1 VTTSSAN
8 QAAYEQLTQADPVLV
23 DIRPALEVVPRMTR
37 DTVLTSGPPMKWAE
51 YVGGQRDAIIGGA
64 LHEGLAGSRDEAIAL
79 LDAGYIKVNSCHE
92 HDCIGSVAGIYTAS
106 MPVFVVEDHHGG
118 TRAFCNYYEGP
129 SRYRLNYGYYSDEVH
144 QNLKYI
150 AEVISPVLADAVR
163 LAGGLPLKP
172 LIQRALHMGDEL
184 HSRNTAGT
192 ILFVRELFPFI
203 VDVARERPEDVK
215 ATLAFIHESDYFF
228 LRLSMAT
235 AKATAN
241 AAHGI
246 AGSSVV
252 TGMTISCR
260 DFAIRVSGLGETWF
274 HGPHPK
280 LQGRFF
286 EGFSEKDVEW
296 MGGESHHTEVIG
308 LGAFSQAAAFGL
320 QAYQGGSAETMV
332 ANNLA
337 MYRITV
343 GEHPDFRIPYFGFRG
358 SPVGIDVLKVVETG
372 VVPLIDGGLAGRG
385 GGQIGAGVLMAPM
398 ECFTAAAT
406 AHARLSQTL
415 TGPS

>member
-1 VTTSSAN
+1 MDTNAAN
-8 QAAYEQLTQADPVLV
+8 QAAYQRLTRGEPVLV
-23 DIRPALEVVPRMTR
+23 DIKPAIDVVPRMKR
-37 DTVLTSGPPMKWAE
+37 EMVLTSGPPMLWAE
-51 YVGGQRDAIIGGA
+51 YTGGQRDAIIGGA
-64 LHEGLAGSRDEAIAL
+64 LHEGLAGTRDEAIAK
-79 LDAGYIKVNSCHE
+79 LDAGDIKVSSCHE

-106 MPVFVVEDHHGG
+106 MPVFVVEDRVSK
-118 TRAFCNYYEGP
+118 TKAFCNFYEGP
-129 SRYRLNYGYYSDEVH
+129 SRYRLNYGFYSDEVH
-144 QNLKYI
+144 QNLNHI
-150 AEVISPVLADAVR
+150 AQVVSPVLAEAVQ
-163 LAGGLPLKP
+163 LTGGLPMKP

-184 HSRNTAGT
+184 HSRNTAAT
-192 ILFVRELFPFI
+192 ILFIRELFPKI
-203 VDVARERPEDVK
+203 LEVAKRKPDDVN
-215 ATLAFIHESDYFF
+215 ATLAFIRESDYFF

-260 DFAIRVSGLGETWF
+260 NFAIRVSGLGETWF
-274 HGPHPK
+274 HGPHAK

-308 LGAFSQAAAFGL
+308 LGAFAQAAAFGL
-320 QAYQGGSAETMV
+320 QAYQGGSAEAMV

-343 GEHPDFRIPYFGFRG
+343 GEHPDFHIPYFGFRG

-398 ECFTAAAT
+398 ECFTAAAA
-406 AHARLSQTL
+406 AHAKLHQNPTKTL
-415 TGPS
+415 